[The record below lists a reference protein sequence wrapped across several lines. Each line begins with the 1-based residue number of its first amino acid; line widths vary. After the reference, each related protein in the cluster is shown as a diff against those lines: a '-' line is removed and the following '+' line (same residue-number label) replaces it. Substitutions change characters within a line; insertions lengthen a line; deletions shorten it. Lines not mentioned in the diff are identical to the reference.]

1 MVVGMAPL
9 TRIAGTVMVAAI
21 AIYWCVTLT
30 GPVPALQHA
39 LGDGH
44 AYIATVLV
52 WVSPIALAAYVIA
65 AVMRSRRRD
74 DAIPVASVH
83 RGRR

>member
-1 MVVGMAPL
+1 
-9 TRIAGTVMVAAI
+9 MVAAI

-30 GPVPALQHA
+30 GPVSALQQL

-44 AYIATVLV
+44 AYVATVLV
-52 WVSPIALAAYVIA
+52 SLAPIALAAYVIT
-65 AVMRSRRRD
+65 AVMRSRRCD
-74 DAIPVASVH
+74 DAIPIASVH